1 MPLTLTPAYPVTAF
15 RRCSVSSVLGTLNT
29 ACSPAH
35 RTSSSGTGLT
45 GTRAAVPVWQSGTPG
60 EVGALV
66 KLVKREPNRD
76 SRAQR

>member
-1 MPLTLTPAYPVTAF
+1 MVVPVT
-15 RRCSVSSVLGTLNT
+15 RPVTGTT
-29 ACSPAH
+29 Y
-35 RTSSSGTGLT
+35 RTGCQPRAAIPPPGAGTSSGTGLT